1 MKQRVNISV
10 TSDTAERLKQ
20 YAWEHHTTV
29 SQAITDWIWSA
40 KVKYEQVHGQIMLE
54 ECRKPVLRQRQ
65 KDGQSCDRLTEETR
79 DSS

>member
-10 TSDTAERLKQ
+10 TEDTAERLKQ

-40 KVKYEQVHGQIMLE
+40 KVKNEQIRGQMMLE
-54 ECRKPVLRQRQ
+54 ECRRPALRRQ
-65 KDGQSCDRLTEETR
+65 
-79 DSS
+79 